1 MIQDFVQ
8 CSRLRNCNPR
18 AGKPERRK
26 VRIDYSNMKNKI
38 IKMPGLSREN
48 VKVLSRVDT
57 LKNQRKTWVQ
67 IVKVVAEEGFSR
79 AGGKP
84 YTVFSLATF
93 YSHCK
98 GANR

>member
-1 MIQDFVQ
+1 
-8 CSRLRNCNPR
+8 
-18 AGKPERRK
+18 

-38 IKMPGLSREN
+38 IKMPGVSREN

-67 IVKVVAEEGFSR
+67 IVKVIAEEGFIR

-84 YTVFSLATF
+84 YTVFTLATF
-93 YSHCK
+93 YSQYK
-98 GANR
+98 SANR